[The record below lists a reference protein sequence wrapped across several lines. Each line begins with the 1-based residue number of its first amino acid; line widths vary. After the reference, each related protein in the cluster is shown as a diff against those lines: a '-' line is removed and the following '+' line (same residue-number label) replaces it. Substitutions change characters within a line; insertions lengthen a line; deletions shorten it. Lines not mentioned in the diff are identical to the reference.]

1 MPLHDHITPLLA
13 GFHRLP
19 VHFST
24 GFKIFLPFK
33 VLNGVVPSYLTNLL
47 NLFNPKRAVRSSS
60 QMLIVQPRSRLGSP
74 DWEFAV
80 TVLRLWKKLLLNSHT
95 AESTLSF
102 KSRFK
107 THFFTSAFNLRFFML
122 GSLVCFIDPGFILI
136 VLFN

>member
-24 GFKIFLPFK
+24 GFKIFLTFK
-33 VLNGVVPSYLTNLL
+33 VLNGVVPSYLTNQL
-47 NLFNPKRAVRSSS
+47 NLFNPKRALRSSS
-60 QMLIVQPRSRLGSP
+60 QMLIVQQRSRLRSP

-80 TVLRLWKKLLLNSHT
+80 TVLRLLLNSHT

-102 KSRFK
+102 KFSFK
-107 THFFTSAFNLRFFML
+107 THFFTSTFYVGISIGLF
-122 GSLVCFIDPGFILI
+122 CLI
-136 VLFN
+136 SGL

>member
-24 GFKIFLPFK
+24 GFKIFLTFK

-47 NLFNPKRAVRSSS
+47 NLFNPKRALRSSS
-60 QMLIVQPRSRLGSP
+60 QMLIVQQRSRLQSP

-80 TVLRLWKKLLLNSHT
+80 TVLRLLLNSHT

-102 KSRFK
+102 KSSFK
-107 THFFTSAFNLRFFML
+107 THFSTSAFYVGICIGLFW
-122 GSLVCFIDPGFILI
+122 LI
-136 VLFN
+136 SGL